1 MEGDRV
7 MVPPYQ
13 QYRLYGQPKEYNFYL
28 CISPVYVSIIMVK
41 FDLLNQWYF
50 HAIHDATM
58 PRCHCC
64 FLRFV
69 QNLEGLK
76 PPHYHHTLP
85 YRKNGVEVAAT

>member
-58 PRCHCC
+58 PLQFFAFCAKSRGIEASP
-64 FLRFV
+64 LS
-69 QNLEGLK
+69 
-76 PPHYHHTLP
+76 P
-85 YRKNGVEVAAT
+85 YASL